1 MFCGIVHYIVLLGII
16 NQRLPAYCSFFFLIN
31 YATATSSDFIYV
43 TSHTLDFKY
52 APFSLQDGKCFEI
65 WMVFHALSGTL
76 FILLNMHKLC
86 IEKLKKSNHLCF
98 FFCLQLHIGFCILAA
113 VAPPIVFKGKSL
125 TYAANLLYALNLTCQ
140 YCFLT
145 LFCIA
150 RR

>member
-31 YATATSSDFIYV
+31 YATATSSDFIYL

-86 IEKLKKSNHLCF
+86 IEN
-98 FFCLQLHIGFCILAA
+98 
-113 VAPPIVFKGKSL
+113 
-125 TYAANLLYALNLTCQ
+125 
-140 YCFLT
+140 
-145 LFCIA
+145 
-150 RR
+150 